1 MGRSRLARFDDEFR
15 ARWGEP
21 IAGIDEAGRGPL
33 AGPVVAACVALP
45 PGVTLRGVRD
55 SKELTAAEREAAFAR
70 ITAAATATGIG
81 IASVAEVDAFN
92 IRMATLLAMRRA
104 AEALGQSPRGLLID
118 GKDTIM
124 VPASPEGMWDPAAE
138 SRCVPCEAVIDGD
151 ARSLSIA
158 AASVLAKVTRDRMM
172 DQLAAG
178 YPAYRF
184 EENKG
189 YGTPEHLQALR
200 MHGPCEIHR
209 RSFRPVRELLCV
221 QEVIELF

>member
-1 MGRSRLARFDDEFR
+1 MRRSRLARFDDEYR
-15 ARWGEP
+15 ALWGEP
-21 IAGIDEAGRGPL
+21 IAGVDEAGRGPL

-45 PGVTLRGVRD
+45 PEATLRGVRD
-55 SKELTAAEREAAFAR
+55 SKELTATAREAAFDR
-70 ITAAATATGIG
+70 IRNTATASGIG

-104 AEALGQSPRGLLID
+104 VEALGTQPQGLLID
-118 GKDTIM
+118 GKDVI
-124 VPASPEGMWDPAAE
+124 VASPGV
-138 SRCVPCEAVIDGD
+138 RCEAVVDGD

-158 AASVLAKVTRDRMM
+158 AASILAKVTRDRLM
-172 DQLAAG
+172 DELASA
-178 YPAYRF
+178 YPEYRF

-189 YGTPEHLQALR
+189 YGTPDHLEALR
-200 MHGPCEIHR
+200 AHGPCEVHR